1 MSTDGFDGMGLLG
14 YSDFGQI
21 MSRFSASIDG
31 VETEDISEL
40 IE

>member
-1 MSTDGFDGMGLLG
+1 MGMMG
-14 YSDFGQI
+14 YASDFGQI
-21 MSRFSASIDG
+21 LSRFSASIEDG